1 MELMKLRN
9 LLRGSSTT
17 TEPDNSGFDVA
28 SRDGMVAF
36 TTTADDLSALRSG
49 TGPVRRRLQLL
60 ALEAL
65 AEQGVALPVTDGY
78 VVPDDVVANLDAD
91 EAAFLGIPEVFPGT
105 IAGQVRG
112 VTTGDHFAV
121 DLQVMDGKYAQPV
134 RRSGPFV
141 DVGTRRYRLAPAV
154 LDAVRAVEAHHA
166 LAPEQ
171 RTETRNVRLLAE
183 LRRALDGAAHDE
195 STREVLA
202 LDIDLRQLAGTRVV
216 RPGRV
221 GLIVEQRP
229 DGGLDVQ
236 PDLGAGVDPDKA
248 ARRWHHLD
256 TSDDGG
262 GVLRI
267 DDDLVLLD
275 EHERAAVSEVR
286 KNALV
291 PADQVDDFIQ
301 APGDFFDPDLVD
313 VELGFGFRVTGIGKI
328 APMTFAKAG
337 ESGISWLARDGV
349 AGPEALGTKARSLP
363 EHAEIETQVDQAWQ
377 AGRDIVTLD
386 DGLVDI
392 ADRSRVR
399 EVLDASRAQLEQLGA
414 DLAGAL
420 PGLDGEERDT
430 VRVGVII
437 ADATDLAEQQRRAAR
452 TAQLRQAVTYD
463 DLCMD
468 PFPHQREGIEW
479 MTGLMHGTLEADSEA
494 PARIQGAILADDMGL
509 GKTFMTL
516 VALREYL
523 RAEQQDERH
532 GRAGQARPT
541 LAVLPVALLENWLE
555 ELDRVFPASPFDDV
569 VVLQGPG
576 LKQFRIRGARRETAV
591 GERDLDSRGLIRDD
605 VIAQRTSLR
614 IGPEHGATRL
624 DMPNRL
630 VLTTYETLQR
640 YQISLSRVD
649 WGVVV
654 MDEAQK
660 IKNPVT
666 LAARAA
672 KGLRARFKLLATG
685 TPVENELGDFW
696 SLVDT
701 AQPGLLGTAA
711 DFRSRWVKPMEAASS
726 AEKGELGRD
735 LRAAVGPFMLRRV
748 KEDHLKELPAKHL
761 HTVRQPMPQ
770 VQVDAYDEVLH
781 RFRTFGR
788 GVQGAAFKA
797 LHGLRLASLHPHASP
812 GPLGTDQSALQLSAR
827 TQATVEILDEVRNRG
842 EKAIVFVI
850 DKGVQRALQGWLMQ
864 RYRLAVSMVNGD
876 TAATS
881 TGGGATR
888 KSVIR
893 RFEQA
898 DGFNVI
904 IMSPLAVG
912 VGLTIVG
919 ANHAIHLERH
929 WNPAKEAQA
938 TDRIYRIG
946 QKRDVHVYL
955 PMALHPDRDS
965 FDVNLDR
972 LLVNKTFLSDAVVAP
987 ETVSG
992 DELLN
997 GLGLDTGTEAETA
1010 DRDG

>member
-1 MELMKLRN
+1 MKLRN
-9 LLRGSSTT
+9 LLRGSSTA
-17 TEPDNSGFDVA
+17 TEPEDSGFAVA
-28 SRDGMVAF
+28 PRDGMVAF

-49 TGPVRRRLQLL
+49 AGPVRRRLQLL

-78 VVPDDVVANLDAD
+78 VVPDDVVANLDTD
-91 EAAFLGIPEVFPGT
+91 EAAFLGIPEMFPGT

-112 VTTGDHFAV
+112 VTTGEHFAV
-121 DLQVMDGKYAQPV
+121 DLQVMEGKYAQPV

-154 LDAVRAVEAHHA
+154 LDAVRAVEAHSA
-166 LAPEQ
+166 LPMGQ

-183 LRRALDGAAHDE
+183 LRQALDGAAQDGSERE
-195 STREVLA
+195 SPA
-202 LDIDLRQLAGTRVV
+202 LDIDLRQLAETRVV
-216 RPGRV
+216 RPDRV

-236 PDLGAGVDPDKA
+236 PDLGVGVDPDKA

-256 TSDDGG
+256 SDAADG

-267 DDDLVLLD
+267 EDDLVLLD

-286 KNALV
+286 ENAYIA
-291 PADQVDDFIQ
+291 ADQVDDFIQ

-313 VELGFGFRVTGIGKI
+313 VELGFGFRVTGIGRI

-349 AGPEALGTKARSLP
+349 AGPEALATKARSLP
-363 EHAEIETQVDQAWQ
+363 EHAEIETKVDQAWQ
-377 AGRDIVTLD
+377 AGRDVVTLD

-399 EVLDASRAQLEQLGA
+399 EVLEASRTQLEQLGA
-414 DLAGAL
+414 DLAGAFSG
-420 PGLDGEERDT
+420 PDQEQRDT
-430 VRVGVII
+430 VRVGVIV
-437 ADATDLAEQQRRAAR
+437 ADATDLAEQQRGAARAAQPR
-452 TAQLRQAVTYD
+452 RAVTYD
-463 DLCMD
+463 DLRMD
-468 PFPHQREGIEW
+468 PYPHQREGIEW
-479 MTGLMHGTLEADSEA
+479 MTGLMHGTLDADGKA

-523 RAEQQDERH
+523 RAEQDDERH
-532 GRAGQARPT
+532 ARVGQGRPT

-555 ELDRVFPASPFDDV
+555 ELDRVFPESPFDDV
-569 VVLQGPG
+569 VLLQGPG

-591 GERDLDSRGLIRDD
+591 GEHDLDSRGMVRDD
-605 VIAQRTSLR
+605 VVAQRTSLR

-660 IKNPVT
+660 IKNPET

-701 AQPGLLGTAA
+701 AQPGLLGTSA
-711 DFRSRWVKPMEAASS
+711 DFRARWVKPMESASS

-761 HTVRQPMPQ
+761 HTVRHTMPQ
-770 VQVDAYDEVLH
+770 IQVDAYDEVLH

-797 LHGLRLASLHPHASP
+797 LHGLRLVSLHPQAP
-812 GPLGTDQSALQLSAR
+812 GPFGSDQSALQLSAR
-827 TQATVEILDEVRNRG
+827 THATAEILDEVRDRG

-850 DKGVQRALQGWLMQ
+850 DRGVQRALSGWMMQ
-864 RYRLAVSMVNGD
+864 RYGLAVSVVNGD

-972 LLVNKTFLSDAVVAP
+972 LLANKTFLSDAVVAP
-987 ETVSG
+987 EVVSG

-997 GLGLDTGTEAETA
+997 GLGLDAGTASDPV
-1010 DRDG
+1010 DREG

>member
-1 MELMKLRN
+1 MKLRN
-9 LLRGSSTT
+9 LLRGSGTPS
-17 TEPDNSGFDVA
+17 EPEASGFSVEP
-28 SRDGMVAF
+28 RDGMVAF
-36 TTTADDLSALRSG
+36 TTSADDLSALRSG

-78 VVPDDVVANLDAD
+78 VVPDDVVARLDLD
-91 EAAFLGIPEVFPGT
+91 EAAFLGIPDLFPGT

-112 VTTGDHFAV
+112 MTTSEHFAV

-154 LDAVRAVEAHHA
+154 LDAVRAVESHAA
-166 LAPEQ
+166 LAPGD

-183 LRRALDGAAHDE
+183 LRKALDGASQDE
-195 STREVLA
+195 SGSEPPA

-216 RPGRV
+216 RPDRV

-256 TSDDGG
+256 TDIDAGGDG

-275 EHERAAVSEVR
+275 EHGRAAVSEVR
-286 KNALV
+286 ENAHI
-291 PADQVDDFIQ
+291 PAEQVDEFIQ

-313 VELGFGFRVTGIGKI
+313 VELGFGFRVTGIGRI
-328 APMTFAKAG
+328 APVTFARAG
-337 ESGISWLARDGV
+337 ESGIAWLARDGI
-349 AGPEALGTKARSLP
+349 AGPEALATKARSLP
-363 EHAEIETQVDQAWQ
+363 EHAEIETKVDQAWQ
-377 AGRDIVTLD
+377 AGRDVVTLE
-386 DGLVDI
+386 DGLVDV

-399 EVLDASRAQLEQLGA
+399 EALEASRIQLEQLGA
-414 DLAGAL
+414 DLAGTFSG
-420 PGLDGEERDT
+420 PEEEQRDT

-437 ADATDLAEQQRRAAR
+437 ADATDLAEQQRGAAR
-452 TAQLRQAVTYD
+452 AAQLRRTVTYD
-463 DLCMD
+463 DLRMD
-468 PFPHQREGIEW
+468 PYPHQREGIEW
-479 MTGLMHGTLEADSEA
+479 MTGLMHGTLDADGEA
-494 PARIQGAILADDMGL
+494 PERIQGAILADDMGL

-555 ELDRVFPASPFDDV
+555 ELDRVFLESPFDDV

-591 GERDLDSRGLIRDD
+591 GERDLDSRGMLRDD
-605 VIAQRTSLR
+605 VVAQRTSLR

-624 DMPNRL
+624 DAPNRL

-660 IKNPVT
+660 IKNPET

-701 AQPGLLGTAA
+701 AQPGLLGTPP
-711 DFRSRWVKPMEAASS
+711 DFRSRWVKPMEAASG
-726 AEKGELGRD
+726 AEKGVLGRD

-761 HTVRQPMPQ
+761 HTARCPMPQ

-788 GVQGAAFKA
+788 GVQGAALKA
-797 LHGLRLASLHPHASP
+797 LQALRRVSLHPHAP
-812 GPLGTDQSALQLSAR
+812 GPFGGDQSALQLSAR
-827 TQATVEILDEVRNRG
+827 TQATAEILDEVRDRG

-850 DKGVQRALQGWLMQ
+850 DKGVQRALSGWLMQ
-864 RYRLAVSMVNGD
+864 RYGLAVSVVNGD

-893 RFEQA
+893 RFEQV

-955 PMALHPDRDS
+955 PMALHPGRDS

-972 LLVNKTFLSDAVVAP
+972 LLANKTFLSDAVVAP

-992 DELLN
+992 EELLN
-997 GLGLDTGTEAETA
+997 GLGLDAGAASDPA
-1010 DRDG
+1010 DREG

>member
-1 MELMKLRN
+1 MKLRN
-9 LLRGSSTT
+9 LLRGSGTT
-17 TEPDNSGFDVA
+17 AEPEDTGFAVEP
-28 SRDGMVAF
+28 RDGMVAF
-36 TTTADDLSALRSG
+36 TTTADDLSALRTG

-78 VVPDDVVANLDAD
+78 VVPDDVVANLDTD

-112 VTTGDHFAV
+112 TTTGQHFAV
-121 DLQVMDGKYAQPV
+121 DLQVMDGRYAQPV
-134 RRSGPFV
+134 RRSGPFI

-154 LDAVRAVEAHHA
+154 LDGVRAVEAHAA
-166 LAPEQ
+166 LVPEQ

-183 LRRALDGAAHDE
+183 LRQALDGATKDE
-195 STREVLA
+195 PERESPA
-202 LDIDLRQLAGTRVV
+202 LDVDLRQLAGTRVV
-216 RPGRV
+216 RPDRV

-256 TSDDGG
+256 SDAADG

-267 DDDLVLLD
+267 EDDLVLLD

-286 KNALV
+286 ENAHIA
-291 PADQVDDFIQ
+291 ADQVDDFIQ

-313 VELGFGFRVTGIGKI
+313 VELGFGFRVTGIGRI

-349 AGPEALGTKARSLP
+349 AGPEALATKARSLP
-363 EHAEIETQVDQAWQ
+363 EHAEIETKVDEAWQ
-377 AGRDIVTLD
+377 AGRDVVTLD

-399 EVLDASRAQLEQLGA
+399 EVLEASRAQLEQLGA
-414 DLAGAL
+414 DLAGAFSG
-420 PGLDGEERDT
+420 PDEEQRDT
-430 VRVGVII
+430 VRVGVIV
-437 ADATDLAEQQRRAAR
+437 ADATDLAEQQRGAARAAQPR
-452 TAQLRQAVTYD
+452 RAVTYD
-463 DLCMD
+463 DLRMD
-468 PFPHQREGIEW
+468 PYPHQREGIEW
-479 MTGLMHGTLEADSEA
+479 MTGLMHGTLDADGEA

-523 RAEQQDERH
+523 RAEQDDERH
-532 GRAGQARPT
+532 GLVGQGRPT

-555 ELDRVFPASPFDDV
+555 ELDRVFPESPFDNV
-569 VVLQGPG
+569 VLLQGPG
-576 LKQFRIRGARRETAV
+576 LKQFRVRGARRETAV
-591 GERDLDSRGLIRDD
+591 GEHDLDSRGMVRDD

-660 IKNPVT
+660 IKNPET

-701 AQPGLLGTAA
+701 AQPGLLGTPA
-711 DFRSRWVKPMEAASS
+711 DFRSRWVKPMESASGV
-726 AEKGELGRD
+726 EKSELGRD

-761 HTVRQPMPQ
+761 HTVRHAMPQ

-797 LHGLRLASLHPHASP
+797 LHGLRLVSLHPQAP
-812 GPLGTDQSALQLSAR
+812 GPFGGDQSALQLSAR
-827 TQATVEILDEVRNRG
+827 THATAEILDEVRDRG

-850 DKGVQRALQGWLMQ
+850 DKGVQRALSGWMMQ
-864 RYRLAVSMVNGD
+864 RYGLAVSVVNGD

-972 LLVNKTFLSDAVVAP
+972 LLANKTFLSDAVVAP

-997 GLGLDTGTEAETA
+997 GLGLDAGTASDPV